1 MGEKPRIDRRTAL
14 RAAGAVATVAALGQ
28 PAPVARATQ
37 DLRPSD
43 PRYHWDQYEQIANR
57 NTMVR
62 ALFEWPSLTN
72 PLLWGNV
79 QNLINGFHFSYDV
92 PADQIQVIV
101 QAYAT
106 ANVAMYDDYIWDKY
120 TWGQFLGIKDADT
133 GLAATRNVFF
143 PSKHPA
149 PTTPPENRDDPF
161 YSDFTIE
168 GLQRRGT
175 LFNI

>member
-1 MGEKPRIDRRTAL
+1 MNRRTAL
-14 RAAGAVATVAALGQ
+14 KSVGAALGAAALGQ
-28 PAPVARATQ
+28 TPTLAQSAR
-37 DLRPSD
+37 DLRPGD
-43 PRYHWDQYEQIANR
+43 PLYHWAEYEQIANR
-57 NTMVR
+57 QTTVR
-62 ALFEWPSLTN
+62 ALFEWPN
-72 PLLWGNV
+72 INNALLWGNV

-120 TWGQFLGIKDADT
+120 TWGTFLGINDPAT
-133 GLAATRNVFF
+133 GGAATRNIFY
-143 PSKHPA
+143 PSKSPA
-149 PTTPPENRDDPF
+149 PSSPPDDRDAPF
-161 YSDFTIE
+161 YRDYTVE